1 MRHPVM
7 FLSEVAEAVTTT
19 GEVTVALFAGVE
31 TVTLT
36 PADANKGEIKDRTM
50 ASVHRITS
58 FLLNSAVRSGGTFSS
73 QLRIRRVFAF
83 DVLRS
88 AFDDLAIWRSAYFV
102 LFSSVLAF
110 RVFVRREDSN
120 WEDDPISLGFFT

>member
-36 PADANKGEIKDRTM
+36 PADANKGEITDRTM

-110 RVFVRREDSN
+110 RVFVRMEKSN

>member
-36 PADANKGEIKDRTM
+36 PADANKGEITDRTM

-102 LFSSVLAF
+102 LFSCLLAF
-110 RVFVRREDSN
+110 RVFVRMEESN
-120 WEDDPISLGFFT
+120 

>member
-36 PADANKGEIKDRTM
+36 PADANKGEITDRTM

>member
-36 PADANKGEIKDRTM
+36 PADANKGNEITDRTM

-102 LFSSVLAF
+102 LFSCLLAF
-110 RVFVRREDSN
+110 RVFVRMEESN
-120 WEDDPISLGFFT
+120 